1 MKLSQYAKKMGVTY
15 QTAHKWFKEG
25 KIDGAYQLSTG
36 TIVVPEENEKSKRTK
51 TIIYARVSSNEQRQ
65 TNLVTQAER
74 LVDFCMAKG
83 WVIDDVVKE
92 VGSGLND
99 NRKQLVKMLKDP
111 TVKRIVVEHRDR
123 LTRFG
128 FHYLEIL
135 AEIEG
140 FEIVVV
146 NKTLDNDKNDLMS
159 DFTAI
164 ITSFCAR
171 LYSKRRQKRKQ
182 EQLEKLLIDNK

>member
-1 MKLSQYAKKMGVTY
+1 MRLSQYAKKMGVTY

-36 TIVVPEENEKSKRTK
+36 TIVIPEENEKPKRTK

-74 LVDFCMAKG
+74 LVDFCMANG
-83 WVIDDVVKE
+83 WVVDDVVKE

-99 NRKQLVKMLKDP
+99 NRKQLVKLLKDP
-111 TVKRIVVEHRDR
+111 AVKRIVVEHRDR

-135 AEIEG
+135 AEMEG

-164 ITSFCAR
+164 LTSFCAR
-171 LYSKRRQKRKQ
+171 LYSKRRQKHKQ
-182 EQLEKLLIDNK
+182 EQLEKLLIDDK